1 MKDILKVMR
10 FDFLTVKQVAL
21 VEIIFVALLFSVLS
35 LLFSPIIASYITF
48 GAATFVIPLQGIAD
62 KSDFNKLYGI
72 LPVER
77 KSITRARFLYIWLVN
92 FVAEILELLVAVIA
106 KTLKLYRFLP
116 NQDSEMMASVKD
128 SFADTKLTLLT
139 IFGIFTLFCLLFS
152 YMEMMGQIKGRENEF
167 KIIMITVGVL
177 ALLTF
182 AFTILYGHD
191 MIPVVSLPSLPE
203 STGGMLILGAVLDVV
218 MLGICI
224 LFGEITTNKLIRREL

>member
-10 FDFLTVKQVAL
+10 FDFLTAKPVAL
-21 VEIIFVALLFSVLS
+21 VEIIFVVLLFGVLS

-48 GAATFVIPLQGIAD
+48 GAAPFVISLQGIAD

-77 KSITRARFLYIWLVN
+77 KSITRARFIYIWLVS
-92 FVAEILELLVAVIA
+92 FTAELLELLIAVVS

-116 NQDSEMMASVKD
+116 NQDSEMMISVKD
-128 SFADTKLTLLT
+128 SFADTKLILLM
-139 IFGIFTLFCLLFS
+139 IFGIFTLFCLLQS

-167 KIIMITVGVL
+167 KIIMITIGVL

-182 AFTILYGHD
+182 AFTILSEHD
-191 MIPVVSLPSLPE
+191 MIPAISLPSLPE
-203 STGGMLILGAVLDVV
+203 STGGMLILGAVFDII

-224 LFGEITTNKLIRREL
+224 LFGEITVNKLMKREL